1 MEMGPCSFMFLV
13 NSYNSVEL
21 LTTGKQE
28 LTGHAIKTVG
38 AHVVF

>member
-1 MEMGPCSFMFLV
+1 MFLV

-28 LTGHAIKTVG
+28 LTGHAVKKMSREIL
-38 AHVVF
+38 